1 MSVNGE
7 SRQRI
12 LIADDSEMNRSILA
26 DMLEDEY
33 DLCEAENGVEAV
45 AVLERE
51 GVGISLVLLDIVMPE
66 MDGFG
71 VLEVMNKYHWI
82 DDIPVILISAENS
95 RGFVER
101 AYDLGVTDY
110 ISRPFDAA
118 IVRRRVVNTLML
130 YAKQKKLVGMVA
142 DQIIEKEKTNNL
154 MVSILSNIVEFRN
167 GESGLHVT
175 HVRVITEMVLK
186 HLIQMTDKY
195 ELSHSD
201 IALIATASALHDI
214 GKIAIPE
221 EVLNKPGRLTDEE
234 FVQMKKHSEIGA
246 SMLED
251 LPFEQDEPLV
261 RIAHDICRWHHERY
275 DGRGYPDGLK
285 GDEIPISAQAVAL
298 ADVYDALTS
307 ERVYKKAFSHEKA
320 VQMIMNGECGTFNP
334 LLMQC
339 LGEIADDL
347 LKEKDANPHGNQVE
361 QEMRNV
367 TAEMLH
373 HEELSASE
381 RTLRLL
387 EHERTKYRFFASMS
401 QEIQFE
407 YKLTPPM
414 VTISDWGAERLGLK
428 EITMDPLNDPAILTF
443 FGDDGIEG
451 LRKKVQESSPESPV
465 VQYDCELTVRGKKRW
480 NRIICR
486 ALWESEEPPK
496 MAGVIGKLVDVH
508 DTHTRFAELEQL
520 AFHDPLTGLLNR
532 NYARTQIIDRIV
544 HHQDVSYALVII
556 DLDYFKDA
564 NDQYG
569 HLFGDKVLQYMSE
582 KLRKNIRSGDIVA
595 RVGGDEFMAF
605 TQYVSDPELMVER
618 IFQSLIGKYENFK
631 ISVSM
636 GIALTDM
643 VGYDYT
649 KLFHNADK
657 ALYAAKR
664 AGRGRYCFYDPS
676 MQDMLSV
683 ISPIDKHVERGKNVE
698 KGIADR

>member
-1 MSVNGE
+1 MSANGE

-26 DMLEDEY
+26 DMLEDDY

-51 GVGISLVLLDIVMPE
+51 GVSISLVLLDIVMPE

-101 AYDLGVTDY
+101 AYDLGITDY

-195 ELSHSD
+195 KLSYSE

-320 VQMIMNGECGTFNP
+320 IQMILNGECGTFNP

-347 LKEKDANPHGNQVE
+347 LREKDADPHKNQVE

-428 EITMDPLNDPAILTF
+428 EITMDPLHDPAILNF
-443 FGDDGIEG
+443 FGEEG
-451 LRKKVQESSPESPV
+451 LDGLKRKLLESSPESPV
-465 VQYDCELTVRGKKRW
+465 VQYDCKLTVRGEKRW

-496 MAGVIGKLVDVH
+496 LAGVIGKLVDVH
-508 DTHTRFAELEQL
+508 DTRTRFAELEQL

-532 NYARTQIIDRIV
+532 NYAKTQITDQIV
-544 HHQDVSYALVII
+544 HHQEVSYALVII

-569 HLFGDKVLQYMSE
+569 HLFGDKVLQYMSD

-595 RVGGDEFMAF
+595 RVGGDEFLAF

-618 IFQSLIGKYENFK
+618 IFQSLSGKYENFT

-636 GIALTDM
+636 GVALTDT

-683 ISPIDKHVERGKNVE
+683 ISPIDKHVGRGRNPGK
-698 KGIADR
+698 A